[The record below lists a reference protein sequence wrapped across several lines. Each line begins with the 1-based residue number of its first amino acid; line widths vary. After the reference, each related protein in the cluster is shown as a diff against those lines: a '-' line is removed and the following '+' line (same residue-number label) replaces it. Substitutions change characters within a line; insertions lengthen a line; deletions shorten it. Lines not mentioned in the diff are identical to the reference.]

1 MFFKT
6 YSAEMEDMFGV
17 PLRGIRA
24 TKKFRARTKYKDRRW
39 ATRFAQT
46 ISPPVL
52 TSAHGTPSCANFPPK
67 SPRPH
72 PHSLQKGT
80 CNRVLFSALFIWEDS
95 NNIAAVTKA
104 RPEDFTNGD
113 TFKPRRF
120 AVFQVCLQN
129 NQRQKQQKQKCV
141 KNRKVLL
148 IVKAAAKLCCRRRSL
163 YSTKTRNQGRVVFPS
178 EISTL
183 PLTPHF
189 CSETLSIILRT

>member
-1 MFFKT
+1 MP
-6 YSAEMEDMFGV
+6 SEV
-17 PLRGIRA
+17 SRPH
-24 TKKFRARTKYKDRRW
+24 
-39 ATRFAQT
+39 
-46 ISPPVL
+46 SPP
-52 TSAHGTPSCANFPPK
+52 
-67 SPRPH
+67 
-72 PHSLQKGT
+72 LQKGFRNGA
-80 CNRVLFSALFIWEDS
+80 CFLLYRLGKSS
-95 NNIAAVTKA
+95 NNQLRKTKA
-104 RPEDFTNGD
+104 RPESLTMCKSFQ
-113 TFKPRRF
+113 PRRF

-189 CSETLSIILRT
+189 CSETSSIILRA